1 MNHHSRHTT
10 QLHCAALTALALA
23 VTATASCG
31 RRSQPATAAAVHIA
45 PRDTT
50 APYDGI
56 DISSHQGD
64 IDWGKVT
71 ADKSIRFVYIK
82 ATEGATYSSPH
93 YGYNVTMARRHG
105 LLVGSYHYFTTTS
118 SVSAQFRNFSN
129 LAALSSQDLIPMIDV
144 EHRGNWSR
152 NQLVDSVAT
161 FARLVKEHYG
171 VQPMI
176 YSTMAFYNR
185 WLAPSFNSYP
195 LYIGRYNDQEPEVSW
210 NGSYTVWQF
219 SQSGIIPGIDAYVDL
234 CHYRN
239 GAWLDEIAMPPHP
252 AI

>member
-1 MNHHSRHTT
+1 MTRFSHTIAT
-10 QLHCAALTALALA
+10 TARFAALA
-23 VTATASCG
+23 
-31 RRSQPATAAAVHIA
+31 ATAALVVACRSRSAAPEKVKVSVA

-105 LLVGSYHYFTTTS
+105 LLVGSYHYFTPTS
-118 SVSAQFRNFSN
+118 NVHDQFRNFSR
-129 LAALSSQDLIPMIDV
+129 LAAASSQDLIPMIDV
-144 EHRGNWSR
+144 ELNGDWSR
-152 NQLVDSVAT
+152 NQLVDSVRL
-161 FARLVKEHYG
+161 FADMVKQHYG

-185 WLAPSFNSYP
+185 WLAPYFNNYP
-195 LYIGRYNDQEPEVSW
+195 LYIGRYSDAEPDIAW
-210 NGSYTVWQF
+210 DGRYTIWQF
-219 SQSGIIPGIDAYVDL
+219 SQSGIVPGIDAYVDL
-234 CHYRN
+234 CHYRD
-239 GAWLDEIAMPPHP
+239 GAWLDEIALPK
-252 AI
+252 